1 MILVFAERN
10 CKMIRAVKLYKKD
23 LLSLAAISTLLL
35 GLVLVIKGN
44 GNIFASTVDWP
55 SQHSAFLEYFRQLFY
70 ENGKL
75 LPSFA
80 PNIGMGQNIFN
91 FAYYGLLSPYVL
103 IYFALPFLRPEAYL
117 VTVSVGSALLSAML
131 FYVWM
136 RKIGRGVER
145 SLFAASML
153 VLSAPFIFHSHRHVM
168 FVIYM
173 PFLIGALFGAE
184 RYIQNNRPGLLVA
197 MCVLIIFTS
206 FYYSPMAL
214 ACLLI
219 VSVYRYIARGERT
232 RKDIV
237 VFGVKICLFILL
249 AVALSAV
256 LLLPTAYA
264 LFSGRSGTGTSSF
277 ELSYLLPQISVS
289 ELLYD
294 PYSLGLTAIFPV
306 SLLFGG
312 FSSQKDTAFLSRA
325 LSAAL
330 FIPLVEWLANGTL
343 YLDGKVLI
351 PFLPAAIAS
360 VDELFSS
367 LSSRKREG
375 GGIYLILAVCA
386 LSGCASLLL
395 LGGAWQLLLLFLF
408 DICACAVF
416 IHMSY
421 VKGDFKPLTFYV
433 LAFMLC
439 VCLSVN
445 FGRDTLVKT
454 EDLKADCCAELSELS
469 QIAKEREKN
478 IVRLG
483 INNGSLYHVNRV
495 DSTEIYK
502 TTVYSSAF
510 NHYFNDCFYGLF
522 NCEVRH
528 RNSSIQNNSLNPLFN
543 SFAAQKYMISR
554 SSPGVGYTAVCG
566 RGKYTLYENR
576 DALPFARF
584 YENTLSGELFSH
596 LEYPVS
602 AEALLKYAVCA
613 NGDNDVSALSAKRIE
628 LVCEEIGINKLKIES
643 DGGTGFTVRAK
654 KGAKLNLS
662 LPENEYNILFIR
674 FTLDPAQKEWAGD
687 RSITVNGIKNKLTS
701 AGARYHNGNYTFDYV
716 LSSDTAIK
724 ELDISFTRGVYNISG
739 LEFYTL
745 DWDSISDTARSAVAF
760 EADLKATKGDVICGK
775 ITAPKDGKLVFSIPY
790 DRGFTVMTDGE
801 QTEYEMANGGFI
813 CIDLTQG
820 EHSVL
825 LSYRAPM
832 LNIGIAVSAA
842 ASCAFAVMTLW
853 RAKKKK

>member
-1 MILVFAERN
+1 MIKA
-10 CKMIRAVKLYKKD
+10 IKLYKKD
-23 LLSLAAISTLLL
+23 LLSLGALSLLIL
-35 GLVLVIKGN
+35 GLVLVIKGD
-44 GNIFASTVDWP
+44 GNIFASIVDWP

-70 ENGKL
+70 ENKEL

-117 VTVSVGSALLSAML
+117 VTVSVGSALISAML
-131 FYVWM
+131 FYAWM
-136 RKIGRGVER
+136 RTIGRGVER
-145 SLFAASML
+145 SLFAAAML

-168 FVIYM
+168 FVIYI

-184 RYIQNNRPGLLVA
+184 RYIQKKKFGLLVT
-197 MCVLIIFTS
+197 MCALIIFTS

-214 ACLLI
+214 VCLLI
-219 VSVYRYIARGERT
+219 VSVYRYIKLVGGD
-232 RKDIV
+232 RKG
-237 VFGVKICLFILL
+237 VFIFAVKICLFILL

-264 LFSGRSGTGTSSF
+264 LFSGRSGTGTSTF
-277 ELSYLLPQISVS
+277 EVSYLLPQVNAS

-294 PYSLGLTAIFPV
+294 PYSLGLSAIFPV

-312 FSSQKDTAFLSRA
+312 FSRRKHIAFLSRA
-325 LSAAL
+325 LAAVL
-330 FIPLVEWLANGTL
+330 FIPIIEWLANGTL

-351 PFLPAAIAS
+351 PLLPAAIVA
-360 VDELFSS
+360 VDELFVS
-367 LSSRKREG
+367 LSSRKRDG
-375 GGIYLILAVCA
+375 VGIYLILGICA
-386 LSGCASLLL
+386 LSGCASILL
-395 LGGAWQLLLLFLF
+395 LGGEWQLLLLFLF

-416 IHMSY
+416 IRMSY
-421 VKGDFKPLTFYV
+421 LQKNFKPLIFYTI
-433 LAFMLC
+433 AFMLC

-445 FGRDTLVKT
+445 FGGDTLVKA

-469 QIAKEREKN
+469 RIASEREED

-510 NHYFNDCFYGLF
+510 NRCCNDCFYDLF

-543 SFAAQKYMISR
+543 AFAAQKYMISK
-554 SSPGVGYTAVCG
+554 SSPGVGYTAVCS
-566 RGKYTLYENR
+566 RGEYTLYENR

-584 YENTLSGELFSH
+584 YENTLSTEVFSR
-596 LEYPVS
+596 LEYPAS

-613 NGDNDVSALSAKRIE
+613 DGENDVSELSAKRIE
-628 LVCEEIGINKLKIES
+628 LVCEEIGMNKLNIEP
-643 DGGTGFTVRAK
+643 DGGTGFVVRAK
-654 KGAKLNLS
+654 KGVKLNLS
-662 LPENEYNILFIR
+662 LPENEHNILFVR
-674 FTLDPAQKEWAGD
+674 FTLDPAQKEWRGD

-716 LSSDTAIK
+716 VSSDAAIK

-739 LEFYTL
+739 IEFYTL
-745 DWDSISDTARSAVAF
+745 DWESVSDTARTSVAF

-790 DRGFTVMTDGE
+790 DRGFRVMTD
-801 QTEYEMANGGFI
+801 QKPTEYEMSNGGFI
-813 CIDLTQG
+813 CIDLTKG
-820 EHSVL
+820 EHSVI

-832 LNIGIAVSAA
+832 LDIGIAVSVAA
-842 ASCAFAVMTLW
+842 CFVFAVMMLW
-853 RAKKKK
+853 SAKKKK